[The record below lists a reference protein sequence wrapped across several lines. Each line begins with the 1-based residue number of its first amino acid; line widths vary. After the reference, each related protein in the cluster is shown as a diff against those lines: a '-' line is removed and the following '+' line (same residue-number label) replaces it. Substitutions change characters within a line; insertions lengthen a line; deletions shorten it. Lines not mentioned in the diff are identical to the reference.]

1 MLRYIHY
8 ARFTILAA
16 CIAIP
21 MTAQTTALIRPSTS
35 ADAVETRTFPLRSG
49 GTLEIFNSSGEIR
62 ISAWDKDEVALKAD
76 FKSNSSGNEHVGI
89 EVHSVSNSLG
99 LIAKY
104 PEGRSRG
111 KLRLASCKMELKVPS
126 NIIIDVN
133 NDMDDIVLENV
144 SGVVTASTT
153 TGNIRGS
160 VQNIQDNLDMSTVTG
175 DIKIKFLTPPNGNL
189 TATAVT
195 GNMKIPAGATDAEF
209 NGNSLKAKYGDES
222 ARLSFNTVTGSIDI
236 Q

>member
-1 MLRYIHY
+1 
-8 ARFTILAA
+8 
-16 CIAIP
+16 

-76 FKSNSSGNEHVGI
+76 FKSNSGKEHMSL

-111 KLRLASCKMELKVPS
+111 RGGLRLASCKMELKVPN

-133 NDMDDIVLENV
+133 NDIDDIVLENV

-153 TGNIRGS
+153 TGDIRGS
-160 VQNIQDNLDMSTVTG
+160 IQNIQDNLDMSTVVG

-209 NGNSLKAKYGDES
+209 NGNSLRAKYGDES